1 MSMIQAT
8 ITKSTGSWYLAY
20 TNDGTWI
27 QARTRGKLRLKEI
40 DTSNPVAVGD
50 QVMIE
55 PDPNYENTG
64 TITDILP
71 RNNWIIRKANKS
83 SSKRQILATNL
94 DAAVLVASMVAPR
107 TSFGFIDRF
116 LLCCQAFHVPAI
128 LFLNKTDLL
137 GSYVDQFISEFTQNY
152 KNAEVLILNGSG
164 VDPNSLDSL
173 KQSIQ
178 GKRILFAGH
187 SGAGKSTL
195 LNALIPD
202 TKAKTGEV
210 SASHEKGKHTTT
222 FAEMF
227 NGVSNTQIID
237 TPGIRDFGVVDIP
250 QEEIPHY
257 FPEFRQIMKNC
268 RFSNCTHTHEPD
280 CAVLDAVKHKNI
292 TENRYYSYLSILNNE
307 DIYK

>member
-1 MSMIQAT
+1 MIQAT

-20 TNDGTWI
+20 TNDGSWI
-27 QARTRGKLRLKEI
+27 QARTRGKLRLKEL

-50 QVMIE
+50 QVLIE

-71 RNNWIIRKANKS
+71 RNNWIIRKANKL

-116 LLCCQAFHVPAI
+116 LLCCQAFHVPAV

-137 GSYVDQFISEFTQNY
+137 GNYLDQFIHEFTQNY
-152 KNAEVLILNGSG
+152 KNAEVLILSGSG
-164 VDPNSLDSL
+164 VDYNTLDSL
-173 KQSIQ
+173 KNTIQ
-178 GKRILFAGH
+178 GKRILLAGH

-195 LNALIPD
+195 LNALIPN

-227 NGVSNTQIID
+227 NGICNTQIID

-250 QEEIPHY
+250 KEEIPHY
-257 FPEFRQIMKNC
+257 FPEFRQVMNHC

-280 CAVLDAVKHKNI
+280 CAVLEAVKNGLI
-292 TENRYYSYLSILNNE
+292 TENRYYSYISILNNE
-307 DIYK
+307 DIFK